1 MRFSLCGNTKTAY
14 KLMTSAFFCY
24 ADHQFFF
31 IKGGKM
37 LTSLAF
43 IFLLGLILGALFTKL
58 KLPALLG
65 MILTGIILGPY
76 ALNLLDNSIL
86 SISPSLRQLAL
97 VIILT
102 RAGLAMNI
110 EDLNRVGRPAL
121 LMCFLPALFEITG
134 TVLIAP
140 KLLGITVLEAAII
153 GSVIAAVSPA
163 VVVPRML
170 KLIEEKRG
178 TGKSIPQLIMAGA
191 SVDDVFVI
199 VLFTSFLGFEKGG
212 GLSAIKLIYV
222 PVSIIVGIIA
232 GLIVGYILVKFF
244 KKFHMR
250 DSVKVVILLSMSFLL
265 LELEKRI
272 GEKVPFSALIAVMSI
287 GIGILKNYDVLAKRL
302 SAKFSKLWVAA
313 EILLFVLV
321 GATVDIKYAVA
332 AGILAV
338 ILILGA
344 LVFRMAGVFCCLLGS
359 RLNTKERAFTMMA
372 YTPKATVQAAIG
384 GIPLAMGLACGE
396 LTLTVAVLSILVTA
410 PLGAFAIDYSYKK
423 LLKKE

>member
-1 MRFSLCGNTKTAY
+1 
-14 KLMTSAFFCY
+14 
-24 ADHQFFF
+24 
-31 IKGGKM
+31 M

-110 EDLNRVGRPAL
+110 EDLKRAGRPAL

-212 GLSAIKLIYV
+212 GLSAVKLIYV

-287 GIGILKNYDVLAKRL
+287 GIGILKNYDALAKRL

-332 AGILAV
+332 AGLLAV

-344 LVFRMAGVFCCLLGS
+344 LIFRMAGVFCCLLGS
-359 RLNTKERAFTMMA
+359 RLDTKERAFTMMA

-396 LTLTVAVLSILVTA
+396 LTLTVAVLSILITA

>member
-1 MRFSLCGNTKTAY
+1 
-14 KLMTSAFFCY
+14 
-24 ADHQFFF
+24 
-31 IKGGKM
+31 M
-37 LTSLAF
+37 LTSLAL
-43 IFLLGLILGALFTKL
+43 IFLTGLILGTLFTKL

-65 MILTGIILGPY
+65 MIITGVILGPF
-76 ALNLLDNSIL
+76 ALNLLDDSIL
-86 SISPSLRQLAL
+86 SISSNLRQLAL

-102 RAGLAMNI
+102 RAGLAMDI
-110 EDLNRVGRPAL
+110 DDLKRAGRPAF

-212 GLSAIKLIYV
+212 GLSVIKLINV
-222 PVSIIVGIIA
+222 PVSIVIGIIT
-232 GLIVGYILVKFF
+232 GIVIGYIMVKFF

-250 DSVKVVILLSMSFLL
+250 DSVKVVILLSISFLL
-265 LELEKRI
+265 LEFEKKAGAKI
-272 GEKVPFSALIAVMSI
+272 PFSALIAIMSI
-287 GIGILKNYDVLAKRL
+287 GIGILKNYAVLAKRL

-332 AGILAV
+332 AGVLAI
-338 ILILGA
+338 ILIFGA
-344 LVFRMAGVFCCLLGS
+344 LVFRMAGVYFCLLGS
-359 RLNTKERAFTMMA
+359 RLNMKERVFTMMA

-384 GIPLAMGLACGE
+384 GIPLSMGLACGE

-423 LLKKE
+423 FLKKE

>member
-1 MRFSLCGNTKTAY
+1 MRFSLCDNTKTAY

-24 ADHQFFF
+24 ADSSAFF

-43 IFLLGLILGALFTKL
+43 IFLLGLILGSLFTKL

-65 MILTGIILGPY
+65 MIITGIILGPY
-76 ALNLLDNSIL
+76 VLNLLDSSIL
-86 SISPSLRQLAL
+86 SISSSLRQLAL

-102 RAGLAMNI
+102 RAGLAMDI
-110 EDLNRVGRPAL
+110 EDLKKAGRPAF

-212 GLSAIKLIYV
+212 GLSAIKLVYV
-222 PVSIIVGIIA
+222 PVSIIVGIIV
-232 GLIVGYILVKFF
+232 GLIAGYILVRLF

-250 DSVKVVILLSMSFLL
+250 DSVKVVILLSVSFLL
-265 LELEKRI
+265 LELEKKI

-287 GIGILKNYDVLAKRL
+287 GVGILKNYDVLAKRL

-332 AGILAV
+332 AGVLAL

-344 LVFRMAGVFCCLLGS
+344 LIFRMAGVFCCLLGS
-359 RLNTKERAFTMMA
+359 RLDTKERVFTMMA

-384 GIPLAMGLACGE
+384 GIPLAIGLACGE

-423 LLKKE
+423 LLK

>member
-1 MRFSLCGNTKTAY
+1 MRFSLCDNTKTAY

-24 ADHQFFF
+24 ADSSAFF

-43 IFLLGLILGALFTKL
+43 IFLLGLILGSLFTKL

-65 MILTGIILGPY
+65 MIITGIILGPY
-76 ALNLLDNSIL
+76 VLNLLDSSIL
-86 SISPSLRQLAL
+86 SISSSLRQLAL

-102 RAGLAMNI
+102 RAGLAMDI
-110 EDLNRVGRPAL
+110 EDLKKAGRPAF

-178 TGKSIPQLIMAGA
+178 TGRSIPQLIMAGA

-212 GLSAIKLIYV
+212 GLSVIKLINV
-222 PVSIIVGIIA
+222 PVSIVIGIIT
-232 GLIVGYILVKFF
+232 GIVIGYIMVKFF

-250 DSVKVVILLSMSFLL
+250 DSVKVVILLSISFLL
-265 LELEKRI
+265 LEFEKKAGAKI
-272 GEKVPFSALIAVMSI
+272 PFSALIAIMSI
-287 GIGILKNYDVLAKRL
+287 GIGILKNYAVLAKRL

-332 AGILAV
+332 AGVLAI
-338 ILILGA
+338 ILIFGA
-344 LVFRMAGVFCCLLGS
+344 LIFRMTGVYFCLLGS
-359 RLNTKERAFTMMA
+359 RLNMKERVFTMMA

-384 GIPLAMGLACGE
+384 GIPLSMGLACGE
-396 LTLTVAVLSILVTA
+396 LTLTIAVLSILVTA

-423 LLKKE
+423 FLKKE

>member
-1 MRFSLCGNTKTAY
+1 
-14 KLMTSAFFCY
+14 
-24 ADHQFFF
+24 
-31 IKGGKM
+31 M

-110 EDLNRVGRPAL
+110 KDLKRAGRPAL

-212 GLSAIKLIYV
+212 GLSAVKLIYV

-250 DSVKVVILLSMSFLL
+250 DSVKVVILLSTSFLL

-344 LVFRMAGVFCCLLGS
+344 LIFRMAGVFCCLLGS

>member
-1 MRFSLCGNTKTAY
+1 
-14 KLMTSAFFCY
+14 
-24 ADHQFFF
+24 
-31 IKGGKM
+31 M

-43 IFLLGLILGALFTKL
+43 IFLLGLILGSLFTKL

-65 MILTGIILGPY
+65 MIITGIILGPY
-76 ALNLLDNSIL
+76 VLNLLDSSIL
-86 SISPSLRQLAL
+86 SISSSLRQLAL

-102 RAGLAMNI
+102 RAGLAMDI
-110 EDLNRVGRPAL
+110 EDLKKAGRPAF

-212 GLSAIKLIYV
+212 ELSAIKLVYV
-222 PVSIIVGIIA
+222 PVSIIVGIIV
-232 GLIVGYILVKFF
+232 GLIAGYILVRLF

-250 DSVKVVILLSMSFLL
+250 DSVKVVILLSVSFLL
-265 LELEKRI
+265 LELEKKI

-287 GIGILKNYDVLAKRL
+287 GVGILKNYDILAKRL

-332 AGILAV
+332 AGVLAL

-344 LVFRMAGVFCCLLGS
+344 LIFRMAGVFCCLLGS
-359 RLNTKERAFTMMA
+359 RLDTKERVFTMMA

-396 LTLTVAVLSILVTA
+396 LTLTIAVLSILVTA
-410 PLGAFAIDYSYKK
+410 PLGAAAVDYSYKK
-423 LLKKE
+423 LLKQE

>member
-1 MRFSLCGNTKTAY
+1 
-14 KLMTSAFFCY
+14 
-24 ADHQFFF
+24 
-31 IKGGKM
+31 M

-110 EDLNRVGRPAL
+110 EDLKRAGRPAL
-121 LMCFLPALFEITG
+121 LMCFLPALFEIAG

-212 GLSAIKLIYV
+212 GLSAVKLIYV

-232 GLIVGYILVKFF
+232 GLITGYILVKFF

-313 EILLFVLV
+313 EIFLFVLV

-359 RLNTKERAFTMMA
+359 RLNTKERAFTMMT

>member
-1 MRFSLCGNTKTAY
+1 
-14 KLMTSAFFCY
+14 
-24 ADHQFFF
+24 
-31 IKGGKM
+31 
-37 LTSLAF
+37 
-43 IFLLGLILGALFTKL
+43 
-58 KLPALLG
+58 
-65 MILTGIILGPY
+65 
-76 ALNLLDNSIL
+76 
-86 SISPSLRQLAL
+86 
-97 VIILT
+97 
-102 RAGLAMNI
+102 MNI
-110 EDLNRVGRPAL
+110 EDLKRAGRPAL

-212 GLSAIKLIYV
+212 GLSAVKLIYV

-332 AGILAV
+332 AGLLAV

-344 LVFRMAGVFCCLLGS
+344 LIFRMAGVFCCLLGS
-359 RLNTKERAFTMMA
+359 RLDTKERAFTMMA

-396 LTLTVAVLSILVTA
+396 LTLTVAVLSILITA

>member
-1 MRFSLCGNTKTAY
+1 
-14 KLMTSAFFCY
+14 
-24 ADHQFFF
+24 
-31 IKGGKM
+31 M

-76 ALNLLDNSIL
+76 VLNLLDNSIL

-110 EDLNRVGRPAL
+110 EDLKRAGRPAL

-212 GLSAIKLIYV
+212 GLSAVKLIYV

-250 DSVKVVILLSMSFLL
+250 DSVKVVILLSTSFLL

-332 AGILAV
+332 AGLLAV

-344 LVFRMAGVFCCLLGS
+344 LIFRMAGVFCCLLGS

-384 GIPLAMGLACGE
+384 GIPLAMELACGE
-396 LTLTVAVLSILVTA
+396 LTLTVAVLSILLTA

-423 LLKKE
+423 LLKKK

>member
-1 MRFSLCGNTKTAY
+1 
-14 KLMTSAFFCY
+14 
-24 ADHQFFF
+24 
-31 IKGGKM
+31 M

-43 IFLLGLILGALFTKL
+43 IFLLGLILGSLFTKL

-65 MILTGIILGPY
+65 MIITGIILGPY
-76 ALNLLDNSIL
+76 VLNLLDSSIL
-86 SISPSLRQLAL
+86 SISPSLRQMAL

-102 RAGLAMNI
+102 RAGLAMDI
-110 EDLNRVGRPAL
+110 EDLKRAGRPAL

-134 TVLIAP
+134 TVIIAP

-212 GLSAIKLIYV
+212 GLSAVKLVYV
-222 PVSIIVGIIA
+222 PVSIIVGIIV
-232 GLIVGYILVKFF
+232 GLIAGYILVKFF

-250 DSVKVVILLSMSFLL
+250 DSLKVVILLSVSFLL

-272 GEKVPFSALIAVMSI
+272 GERIPFSALIAVMSI
-287 GIGILKNYDVLAKRL
+287 GVGILKNYDVLAKRL

-332 AGILAV
+332 AGVLAV

-344 LVFRMAGVFCCLLGS
+344 LVFRMAGVYCCLLGS
-359 RLNTKERAFTMMA
+359 RLDTKERTFTMMA